1 MVILAHHKVKTPD
14 PGAIDFTILV
24 EGVMA
29 LYALFVFK
37 CVEVE
42 KKMFVSFFSAFL
54 KK

>member
-42 KKMFVSFFSAFL
+42 KKCLFL
-54 KK
+54 FLVPF